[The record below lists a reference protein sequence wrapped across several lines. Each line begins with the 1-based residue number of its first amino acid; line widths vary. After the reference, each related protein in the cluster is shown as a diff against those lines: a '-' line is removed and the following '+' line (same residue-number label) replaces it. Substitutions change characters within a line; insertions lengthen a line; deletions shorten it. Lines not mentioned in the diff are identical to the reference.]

1 MTDQHSN
8 QATLPAILETGSL
21 VPSIE
26 NLSDLLRNLPA
37 RLDDEQLALCDRIA
51 ASPVPKWEP
60 VEAQHLLERLRTLD
74 SLLPR
79 RKADALSGELNQRVY
94 VRALRHMPKAQI
106 DFLWAEA
113 VRTLEWFPTVKQCLD
128 IAAKW
133 TGKQQAENLPALA
146 AAKSDRERFHRLQAI
161 RHRLRDEVVEQDWID
176 ALTPGE
182 RKVLETEILL
192 MRDEETGAYRQHPV
206 QIERI
211 RKWNEFKAAQEA

>member
-1 MTDQHSN
+1 MQ
-8 QATLPAILETGSL
+8 QEQPTLPAILETGSL

-26 NLSDLLRNLPA
+26 NLSDLLRSLPA

-51 ASPVPKWEP
+51 DSPVPRWEP
-60 VEAQHLLERLRTLD
+60 VEAQHLVERLRTLD

-128 IAAKW
+128 IAGKW
-133 TGKQQAENLPALA
+133 TGKQQAENIPALA
-146 AAKSDRERFHRLQAI
+146 ASKSDRERFARLQDA
-161 RHRLRDEVVEQDWID
+161 RRRLKDEVVEQDWID
-176 ALTPGE
+176 ALTPGQ
-182 RKVLETEILL
+182 RKVLETETLL
-192 MRDEETGAYRQHPV
+192 MREGEDGPYRQHPV
-206 QIERI
+206 QIERV
-211 RKWNEFKAAQEA
+211 RKWHEFQAAQEA